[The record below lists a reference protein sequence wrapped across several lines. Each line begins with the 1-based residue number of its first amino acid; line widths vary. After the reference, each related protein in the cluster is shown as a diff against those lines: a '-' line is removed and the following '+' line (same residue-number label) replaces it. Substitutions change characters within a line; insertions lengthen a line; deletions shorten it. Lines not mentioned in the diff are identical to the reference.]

1 LQGPA
6 AVASYLN
13 SLLSTGALAWL
24 LLPAKWIIRPLAAAN
39 ARDFFAALGPALLI
53 YAVHYAWV
61 LRTEVSFEEASI
73 MKAEKRAARR
83 SAMQRDGTVRL
94 GRTQRKARR
103 APFKLAAGGR
113 PEIAFLWKNL
123 LASASYLTP
132 RTALIVA
139 ALIAVGS
146 NWLARLDLDVL
157 RTTIGTLALVCAGYT
172 LVFGP

>member
-13 SLLSTGALAWL
+13 SLLSTGALSWL

-53 YAVHYAWV
+53 YVLHYAWV
-61 LRTEVSFEEASI
+61 LHAEVSFEEASI
-73 MKAEKRAARR
+73 AKAEKRAARR

-103 APFKLAAGGR
+103 APFRRAAGPR
-113 PEIAFLWKNL
+113 PEGAALWKDL
-123 LASASYLTP
+123 RASASY
-132 RTALIVA
+132 
-139 ALIAVGS
+139 
-146 NWLARLDLDVL
+146 
-157 RTTIGTLALVCAGYT
+157 
-172 LVFGP
+172 